1 MSGIALVRLQGA
13 LGPLLPEHVSE
24 FVVGLVLA
32 IVVVFGVHKFV
43 VPRFEA
49 MYAERSAQIEG
60 GINRAEIAQAEAQ
73 QAKRQYQEQLAASRQ
88 EAAELREQARAQGV
102 QILAEARAQAQQ
114 EAERT
119 VERARQQIQVERDQA
134 FDDLR
139 GEIGGLA
146 MTLAERIV
154 GESLRDSEL
163 ARRNV
168 DQFLDELSRQPART
182 APDYVP
188 DDLAEPRN

>member
-1 MSGIALVRLQGA
+1 MVPLEGM
-13 LGPLLPEHVSE
+13 LGPLAPEHWQE
-24 FVVGLVLA
+24 FAVGLVLA
-32 IVVVFGVHKFV
+32 VIVAAGVQKLV

-60 GINRAEIAQAEAQ
+60 GINRAEVAQAEAQ
-73 QAKRQYQEQLAASRQ
+73 QVKKQYQEQLAASRQ
-88 EAAELREQARAQGV
+88 EAAELREQARAQGT

-114 EAERT
+114 ESERII
-119 VERARQQIQVERDQA
+119 ERARQQIQVERDQA

-139 GEIGGLA
+139 GEVGGLA

-154 GESLRDSEL
+154 GESLRDSAL
-163 ARRNV
+163 AQRSV
-168 DQFLDELSRQPART
+168 DRFLDELEHQPART

-188 DDLAEPRN
+188 DDLTGQGD